1 MKSKFLITGLL
12 AGVAVVSMLT
22 SCKDDDDTTPD
33 AFTATTPFAA
43 VGTVAG
49 QQINTTN
56 GSVII
61 GWDSLI
67 VPLIDGGSINF
78 VSKVKPGPSVDL
90 PSVQVTLGNLRYSD
104 NSFDDQA
111 KFYDY
116 FRTGASQ
123 FTYGVDITD
132 GSTNRNVD
140 VSYVDASGV
149 TWASNLGSALQP
161 GSVFQIT
168 DTVHMYKPTGSVLKY
183 KAAFL
188 CKLYDGNGNVIDANI
203 TNFIGQVE
211 TYE

>member
-1 MKSKFLITGLL
+1 MKSKFLVTGLL
-12 AGVAVVSMLT
+12 AGIAVVSMLT
-22 SCKDDDDTTPD
+22 SCKDDDDVTPD
-33 AFTATTPFAA
+33 AFTATTPYAA

-78 VSKVKPGPSVDL
+78 TTKVRPSPSVDL
-90 PSVQVTLGNLRYSD
+90 PSVMVTLGNLRYSD

-116 FRTGASQ
+116 FRTGAGQ
-123 FTYGVDITD
+123 FSYGVDITD

-168 DTVHMYKPTGSVLKY
+168 DTVRMYKPTGSVLKY
-183 KAAFL
+183 KAAFQ